1 MSKGRTGGVELIYV
15 PPEYWSFVQAT
26 VAAAVGICNDMAS
39 QVEAHQRLGAHNAEE
54 LLDRMN
60 AQARE
65 VRTLL
70 EMIEAPF

>member
-1 MSKGRTGGVELIYV
+1 MSKGERSAVELIFV

-26 VAAAVGICNDMAS
+26 VAAAVSVCNDMSS
-39 QVEAHQRLGAHNAEE
+39 QVEAHQRLGQYNAEE
-54 LLDRMN
+54 LLDQMN

-65 VRTLL
+65 IRKLL